1 MTHPSDVVR
10 IAPWK
15 DDRQFAYSITYDEGL
30 IETAGFAWRLHRRYG
45 IPGHVNA
52 FPTMLGKLV
61 GDTSAGF
68 LQSLWN
74 LQKYAEAEQ
83 LRFLIEE
90 GWTIGCQFSANEN
103 ENEQASPDTS
113 WTAGILPA
121 PLFQARQSLEKAI
134 ARPVHTL
141 AFTDFHACETH
152 RDLARQAGFRW
163 LFTLHDDLNDPDEA
177 SHVIKRSPLYHCG
190 PAPIRLANDPYRL
203 LARARDQNGW
213 VVDVVRLV
221 DRFPIDPARDCTPTE
236 LEARFAAVQKIGGDR
251 VWAATP
257 ETVAG
262 YRALRLSTQIQNC
275 VSTPDQIS
283 YHLAVS
289 VPVDVSAPGELTF
302 LVHLDDTW
310 QSPRAI
316 VAGETVPLQPGPDSG
331 SWLFTHPVV
340 DGMEVKIEHG
350 SRRSA

>member
-1 MTHPSDVVR
+1 MSHSNDTV
-10 IAPWK
+10 IITPWK
-15 DDRQFAYSITYDEGL
+15 YGKRFAYSISYDEGL
-30 IETAGFAWRLHRRYG
+30 IETAGFAWRIHRRYS
-45 IPGHVNA
+45 IPGHVNV

-90 GWTIGCQFSANEN
+90 GWTIGCQFRAN
-103 ENEQASPDTS
+103 ENEQAPSDTS
-113 WTAGILPA
+113 RTAGILPA
-121 PLFQARQSLEKAI
+121 PLVQARQSLEKAI
-134 ARPVHTL
+134 AQPVHTL
-141 AFTDFHACETH
+141 AFTDFHACEAH
-152 RDLARQAGFRW
+152 QDLAHQAGFRW

-177 SHVIKRSPLYHCG
+177 SHVIKRSPLYHRG

-251 VWAATP
+251 VWVASP
-257 ETVAG
+257 EIVAG

-275 VSTPDQIS
+275 VSTPDQIR
-283 YHLAVS
+283 YNLAVS
-289 VPVDVSAPGELTF
+289 DASGVSAPGELTF
-302 LVHLDDTW
+302 LVHLYGTW

-331 SWLFTHPVV
+331 SWLFTHRAA
-340 DGMEVKIEHG
+340 DGLEVKIEHG